1 MTNENIFPMIPSM
14 NTVNR
19 LKTFQLR
26 RRSSLDQ
33 QKFKRN
39 LELDDSTKNNEQIPW
54 STKKTMIRRY
64 FRRQTKKPTGLVA
77 QNSTNSETLTNFAE
91 DINRL
96 TIVSREDDQQ
106 SDSLVDNEREN
117 PYLTYFYNPKT
128 KTNIRPNVFD
138 ATFFNPADAKWRKA
152 KRDEGTSSFHS
163 NRWFFFLFQINSRK
177 IFWTEQENRFRNK
190 KKEKKTQLTYR
201 QYTKSMRKKTEEKS
215 RRVRDFTWVFR
226 LQKFVDVSM
235 KTKFH
240 RDFVSIADNRHW
252 LKRVLKDHI
261 RFSRWNHS
269 LIVKGFY
276 QDWKTE
282 ENSSI
287 SRRIFQLTQRTKRF

>member
-1 MTNENIFPMIPSM
+1 MLFSEELLDKEKRARLWDIYHGRKGEKKVKIDEGESARIRNIEKQLENLNRNRRMTNENIFPMIPSM

-138 ATFFNPADAKWRKA
+138 ATFFNPADAK
-152 KRDEGTSSFHS
+152 
-163 NRWFFFLFQINSRK
+163 
-177 IFWTEQENRFRNK
+177 
-190 KKEKKTQLTYR
+190 
-201 QYTKSMRKKTEEKS
+201 
-215 RRVRDFTWVFR
+215 
-226 LQKFVDVSM
+226 
-235 KTKFH
+235 
-240 RDFVSIADNRHW
+240 
-252 LKRVLKDHI
+252 
-261 RFSRWNHS
+261 
-269 LIVKGFY
+269 
-276 QDWKTE
+276 
-282 ENSSI
+282 
-287 SRRIFQLTQRTKRF
+287 